1 LDHRD
6 DFPAVNTEPTA
17 LPEPVAPVPPAAPEW
32 PRLVEP
38 ESDEAWAALG
48 IHPVPVEPPRPVETI
63 EQRVKARQA
72 RRSALLSQVGEELF
86 AWAKTLT
93 SAAVYATLIVTFG
106 FQVARV
112 EGQSMAPTLEDQ
124 DRLIVNKLAYLLD
137 SPKVGDVVML
147 IYPKDPGKSFVKRI
161 VAEPLDTVRIV
172 EGKVYVNDEVRP
184 DDFIPEEYRDSQDH
198 PTEVVPEGYYYVM
211 GDHRNNSSDSRHW
224 GFVPK
229 KYILGRVQ
237 LRWWP
242 FSHAKVF

>member
-1 LDHRD
+1 MEHWND
-6 DFPAVNTEPTA
+6 DRQAPKDPATPGH
-17 LPEPVAPVPPAAPEW
+17 PEW

-48 IHPVPVEPPRPVETI
+48 MQRETI
-63 EQRVKARQA
+63 DAPAPPATPQQAARIRMD
-72 RRSALLSQVGEELF
+72 RRSALLSSIGEELF

-93 SAAVYATLIVTFG
+93 AAAGYATLIGTFG

-137 SPKVGDVVML
+137 APHVGDVVML
-147 IYPKDPGKSFVKRI
+147 IYPKDPDKSFVKRV
-161 VAEPLDTVRIV
+161 VAEPLDTVRIAD
-172 EGKVYVNDEVRP
+172 GQVYVNDVP
-184 DDFIPEEYRDSQDH
+184 LADDYIPEEYRDRDNLSPQM
-198 PTEVVPEGYYYVM
+198 VPEGYYFVM
-211 GDHRNNSSDSRHW
+211 GDHRNNSSDSRQW

-242 FSHAKVF
+242 FSHARVF